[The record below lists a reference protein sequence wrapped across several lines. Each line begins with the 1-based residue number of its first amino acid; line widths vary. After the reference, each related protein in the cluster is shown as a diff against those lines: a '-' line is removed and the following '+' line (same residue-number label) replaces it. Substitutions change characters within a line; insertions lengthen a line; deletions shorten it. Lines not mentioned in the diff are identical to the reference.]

1 MLQDKGLMLEYGGIA
16 STVGGSASL
25 VNTADDLAGE
35 LTGQTP
41 IKLTLGEQN
50 GAVFKTGLSALS
62 VLGDGFGFNKPAPL
76 RSTASLAS
84 DVLGGLINYM
94 QCTNEGESTN

>member
-62 VLGDGFGFNKPAPL
+62 LFGDISGLEKAPI
-76 RSTASLAS
+76 RSTITLSSDLLGLAINVNNSTSNS
-84 DVLGGLINYM
+84 D
-94 QCTNEGESTN
+94 EKK